1 MANTITLSGLTEI
14 IYRSRDIVAAEP
26 VGFSTSVLVNA
37 NGSER
42 VSLNGSV
49 KSIRTAEPT
58 LNTSYTPAMT
68 IPAADDVTVT
78 VESVSL
84 GQIANV
90 RVPLTGDALLQLA
103 NCSSKEDYTNNI
115 MAQSF
120 RKIRNAIEA
129 HVGTVIKNGSSRAT
143 GTAGTTP
150 FASNH
155 NVINAARQILKDN
168 GCPVEDGSVSLVI
181 NTAAG
186 TNFRNLSN
194 LYRVN
199 EAGTADLL
207 RRGVLLDISG
217 IMIKESAGVASHTK
231 GTGTSYQTN
240 SAGLVT
246 GSTTIPLDTGSG
258 TVVAGDVV
266 TFASGAGSG
275 RSYVVKTGI
284 ASAGDA
290 VLNLPGLRGA
300 IPDNNA
306 LTIGNDYTANVMF
319 HRAAVELIIR
329 PPAMPDGGDAASESM
344 VVFDPVSGLVF
355 DVRLYKGYGMNML
368 DITTMYQAMVWKP
381 EFVATVLG

>member
-49 KSIRTAEPT
+49 RSIRTAEPT

-84 GQIANV
+84 GQVANV

-115 MAQSF
+115 LAQSF
-120 RKIRNAIEA
+120 RKIRNTIEA
-129 HVGTVIKNGSSRAT
+129 HLGTVVKNGASRAV

-155 NVINAARQILKDN
+155 NVINSARQILKDN

-181 NTAAG
+181 DTAAG
-186 TNFRNLSN
+186 TNFRN
-194 LYRVN
+194 
-199 EAGTADLL
+199 
-207 RRGVLLDISG
+207 RRPAPS
-217 IMIKESAGVASHTK
+217 
-231 GTGTSYQTN
+231 
-240 SAGLVT
+240 
-246 GSTTIPLDTGSG
+246 
-258 TVVAGDVV
+258 
-266 TFASGAGSG
+266 
-275 RSYVVKTGI
+275 R
-284 ASAGDA
+284 
-290 VLNLPGLRGA
+290 
-300 IPDNNA
+300 
-306 LTIGNDYTANVMF
+306 
-319 HRAAVELIIR
+319 RAAR
-329 PPAMPDGGDAASESM
+329 HQRHYD
-344 VVFDPVSGLVF
+344 
-355 DVRLYKGYGMNML
+355 
-368 DITTMYQAMVWKP
+368 
-381 EFVATVLG
+381 

>member
-1 MANTITLSGLTEI
+1 MILRTWESFL
-14 IYRSRDIVAAEP
+14 
-26 VGFSTSVLVNA
+26 
-37 NGSER
+37 
-42 VSLNGSV
+42 

-84 GQIANV
+84 GQVANV

-115 MAQSF
+115 LAQSF
-120 RKIRNAIEA
+120 RKIRNTIEA
-129 HVGTVIKNGSSRAT
+129 HLGTVVKNGASRAV

-155 NVINAARQILKDN
+155 NVINSARQILKDN

-181 NTAAG
+181 DTAAG

-194 LYRVN
+194 LYKVN

-240 SAGLVT
+240 SASLVT

-275 RSYVVKTGI
+275 RNYVVKTGI

-306 LTIGNDYTANVMF
+306 LTIGNNYTGNVMF